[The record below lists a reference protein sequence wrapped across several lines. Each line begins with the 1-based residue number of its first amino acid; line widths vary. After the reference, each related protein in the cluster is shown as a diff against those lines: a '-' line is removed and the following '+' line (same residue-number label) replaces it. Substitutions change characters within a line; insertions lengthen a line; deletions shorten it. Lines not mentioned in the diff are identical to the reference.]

1 MTTDLHEL
9 SGAYV
14 LDAVDDI
21 ERAAF
26 ARHLAECEAC
36 TAEVAELREVAE
48 LLGELAEQPPPPAL
62 RANVLAAARQ
72 TPQQTGPDVPP
83 PARPVLGPRTRRS
96 GRTRPTWLVAAVA
109 AAAAVVL
116 SVTGTA
122 VVLNSVMDH
131 RLQDLDRQVQA
142 LQGEQARIYAIMQA
156 RDAVMIGNSLPQ
168 GGGRIAAALS
178 TIEQGGVAMFA
189 GLKLPP
195 PGQVYQLWLDTGQ
208 KVVSGLVVPA
218 GLTGGTMLFE
228 HWIPGVLKVDVT
240 YEPAGGSTAPTMN
253 PLMFIDMK
261 P

>member
-36 TAEVAELREVAE
+36 TAEVAELREVAD

-72 TPQQTGPDVPP
+72 TPQDGWDFPP
-83 PARPVLGPRTRRS
+83 PARPVLSSRTKRA
-96 GRTRPTWLVAAVA
+96 GRARPTWLVAAVA
-109 AAAAVVL
+109 AAAAAVL
-116 SVTGTA
+116 AVTGTA
-122 VVLNSVMDH
+122 VVMDQVNGRH
-131 RLQDLDRQVQA
+131 LRDLDRQVQA
-142 LQGEQARIYAIMQA
+142 MQGEQARIYAIMRA
-156 RDAVMIGNSLPQ
+156 KDAVMIGSSLPDR
-168 GGGRIAAALS
+168 GGRVAAALS

-195 PGQVYQLWLDTGQ
+195 PGEVYQLWLNTGQ

-228 HWIPGVLKVDVT
+228 HWIPDVARVDIT
-240 YEPAGGSTAPTMN
+240 YEPMGGSTSPTMK
-253 PLMFIDMK
+253 PLAFINME
-261 P
+261 

>member
-36 TAEVAELREVAE
+36 TAEVAELRDVAD

-72 TPQQTGPDVPP
+72 TPQAGPQLPL
-83 PARPVLGPRTRRS
+83 PVSPMPRTRAERT
-96 GRTRPTWLVAAVA
+96 GRARPTWLAAAAAAVA
-109 AAAAVVL
+109 AAVL

-122 VVLNSVMDH
+122 VVMDQVNGRH
-131 RLQDLDRQVQA
+131 LRDLDRQVQA
-142 LQGEQARIYAIMQA
+142 VQGEQARIYAIMQA
-156 RDAVMIGNSLPQ
+156 RDAVMIGSSLPQ
-168 GGGRIAAALS
+168 GGGRVAAALS

-195 PGQVYQLWLDTGQ
+195 PGEVYQLWLNTGQ

-218 GLTGGTMLFE
+218 GLTGGTLLFE
-228 HWIPGVLKVDVT
+228 RWIPGVIKVDIT
-240 YEPAGGSTAPTMN
+240 YEPMGGSTSPTMK
-253 PLMFIDMK
+253 PLAFIDMRPK
-261 P
+261 